1 MRVRSLALLAMP
13 IALLSACGGTRQ
25 PGATSAAED
34 RQLDEAA
41 AMQDANSME
50 VNAIDVNHIDA
61 DDDGEEKQ

>member
-1 MRVRSLALLAMP
+1 MRHRSLALLAMP
-13 IALLSACGGTRQ
+13 IALLSACNGTRQ

-50 VNAIDVNHIDA
+50 VNAIDANKVDA
-61 DDDGEEKQ
+61 DDDNGKDQ